1 MKFAVNLRCHPREGG
16 DPAKKTGCPPKAGM
30 TTLLFFLPLFFAA
43 PALAQEPVTPVAAL
57 TLHGTPKY
65 GPGFTHMDYTNPD
78 APKGGTLR
86 LHAIGT
92 FDSLNPFIVKGTP
105 GAGLLF
111 LGQSMLYDSL
121 MDQSTDEPFSMYCLL
136 CETVEL
142 PKDNKSI
149 TFNLRKEAKWHD
161 GVSVTA
167 DDVVWSFNTLMEK
180 GTPFFK
186 AYYGDVKE
194 VIAETP
200 TRVTFQFNH
209 GDNGE
214 LPLIL
219 SQITILPKHYWTAE
233 GRDFGVS
240 SLVPPLGSGPY
251 KIGNVAAGR
260 SLEYIRVPDYWGK
273 DLPLNKGKFNFDRV
287 TYDYYRDSDV
297 ALEAFLA
304 GEYDVRDE
312 NTAKLWAESYNVP
325 QVKDGRIIKAEIPHK
340 RPAGI
345 QGYIY
350 NLRRSV
356 FQDAKVREALAYAF
370 DFEWSNKQFAFG
382 SYKRSRSYFSNSE
395 LASTGLPQGRE
406 LEILEKY
413 RGKIPDEVF
422 TAEYNPPKSDG
433 SGNNRAGLAKAKEI
447 LDAAGWVMGPDGV
460 RAKNGVKLQ
469 FEIIDSNPQFERWT
483 LPFIQNM
490 QKLGVKATFRVVDTA
505 QYQNRMNEFDY
516 DMTVLPIGQSDS
528 PGNEQRDF
536 WSSSKADMPGSRN
549 YMGVKNPVIDEIVED
564 LIKAKSREDL
574 VAYTHAL
581 DRVLQWNY
589 YVIPH
594 WHIDYWRLV
603 WWSKLERPAKLSN
616 LTPGITDTWWA
627 KPQ

>member
-1 MKFAVNLRCHPREGG
+1 MRFLA
-16 DPAKKTGCPPKAGM
+16 AA
-30 TTLLFFLPLFFAA
+30 LLALLPLSAH
-43 PALAQEPVTPVAAL
+43 AQETVTPVAAL
-57 TLHGTPKY
+57 TMHGTPKY

-92 FDSLNPFIVKGTP
+92 FDSLNPFIIKGTP
-105 GAGLLF
+105 AAGMLF
-111 LGQSMLYDSL
+111 LGQSLIYDSL
-121 MDQSTDEPFSMYCLL
+121 MDQSTDEPFSMYCLI

-161 GVSVTA
+161 DMPVTA
-167 DDVVWSFNTLMEK
+167 DDVVWSFNIFMEK
-180 GTPFFK
+180 GSPFFK
-186 AYYGDVKE
+186 AYYDDVQE
-194 VIAETP
+194 VVVETP
-200 TRVTFQFNH
+200 TRVTFKFKH
-209 GDNGE
+209 GDNSE

-219 SQITILPKHYWTAE
+219 SQISILPKHYWTAE
-233 GRDFGVS
+233 GRDFGAS
-240 SLVPPLGSGPY
+240 SLVPPLGGGAY
-251 KIGNVAAGR
+251 KVGKVAAGR
-260 SLEYIRVPDYWGK
+260 SIEYVRVPDYWGK
-273 DLPLNKGKFNFDRV
+273 DLPLNKGKFNFDRI

-340 RPAGI
+340 RPAGM
-345 QGYIY
+345 QGFIY
-350 NLRRSV
+350 NTRRPV
-356 FQDAKVREALAYAF
+356 FADKKVREALAYAF

-395 LASTGLPQGRE
+395 LASTGLPTGKE

-422 TAEYNPPKSDG
+422 TTEYNPPKSDG
-433 SGNNRAGLAKAKEI
+433 SGNNRTGLAKAKEI
-447 LDAAGWVMGPDGV
+447 LDAAGWAMGPDGI
-460 RAKNGVKLQ
+460 RAKNGVKLE

-483 LPFIQNM
+483 LPFVSNLK
-490 QKLGVKATFRVVDTA
+490 KLGIKANFRTVDPA
-505 QYQNRMNEFDY
+505 QYQNRMSEFDY
-516 DMTVLPIGQSDS
+516 DMTVMSIGQSDS

-536 WSSSKADMPGSRN
+536 WATSKADTHGSRN
-549 YMGVKNPVIDEIVED
+549 YMGVKDPVVDEIVED

-581 DRVLQWNY
+581 DRVLQWNFY
-589 YVIPH
+589 LIPH

-603 WWSKLERPAKLSN
+603 WWNKLEKPAKLSD

>member
-1 MKFAVNLRCHPREGG
+1 MKFVNKSRI
-16 DPAKKTGCPPKAGM
+16 PAFAGM
-30 TTLLFFLPLFFAA
+30 TVLLLSFFTA
-43 PALAQEPVTPVAAL
+43 PALAQEPVTPVHAL
-57 TLHGTPKY
+57 TMHGTPKY
-65 GPGFTHMDYTNPD
+65 GPAFTHMDYTNPD

-92 FDSLNPFIVKGTP
+92 FDSLNPFIIKGTP
-105 GAGLLF
+105 AAGLLF
-111 LGQSMLYDSL
+111 LGQSLTYDSL

-149 TFNLRKEAKWHD
+149 TFNLRKDAKWHD
-161 GVSVTA
+161 GTPVTA
-167 DDVVWSFNTLMEK
+167 DDVVWSFNSFMEK
-180 GTPFFK
+180 GSPFFK
-186 AYYGDVKE
+186 AYYGDVE
-194 VIAETP
+194 NVVAESP
-200 TRVTFQFNH
+200 TRVTFKFKH
-209 GDNGE
+209 GDNAE

-219 SQITILPKHYWTAE
+219 SQISILPKHYWTAE
-233 GRDFGVS
+233 GRDIGAS

-251 KIGNVAAGR
+251 KFGKIAPGR
-260 SLEYIRVPDYWGK
+260 SIEYVRVPDYWGK
-273 DLPLNKGKFNFDRV
+273 DLPLNKGKFNYDRI

-304 GEYDVRDE
+304 GEYDFRDE

-325 QVKDGRIIKAEIPHK
+325 QVKDGRIIKAEIAHK
-340 RPAGI
+340 RPAGM
-345 QGYIY
+345 QGFIY
-350 NLRRSV
+350 NTRRPV
-356 FQDAKVREALAYAF
+356 FADKKVREALAYAF

-447 LDAAGWVMGPDGV
+447 LDAAGWAMGPDGV
-460 RAKNGVKLQ
+460 RAKNGVKLA

-483 LPFIQNM
+483 LPFINNLK
-490 QKLGVKATFRVVDTA
+490 KLGIKASFRTVDPA

-516 DMTVLPIGQSDS
+516 DMTVMSIGQSDS

-536 WSSSKADMPGSRN
+536 WSTAKADMPGSRN
-549 YMGVKNPVIDEIVED
+549 YMGVKDPVVDEIVED

-581 DRVLQWNY
+581 DRVLQWNFY
-589 YVIPH
+589 LIPH
-594 WHIDYWRLV
+594 WHIDHWRLV
-603 WWSKLERPAKLSN
+603 WWNKLEKPAKLSD
-616 LTPGITDTWWA
+616 LTPGVTDTWWA
-627 KPQ
+627 KPAQ

>member
-1 MKFAVNLRCHPREGG
+1 MMKFVNKSRI
-16 DPAKKTGCPPKAGM
+16 PAFAGM
-30 TTLLFFLPLFFAA
+30 TVLLLSFFTA
-43 PALAQEPVTPVAAL
+43 PALAQEPVTPVHAL
-57 TLHGTPKY
+57 TMHGTPKY
-65 GPGFTHMDYTNPD
+65 GPAFTHMDYTNPD

-92 FDSLNPFIVKGTP
+92 FDSLNPFIIKGTP
-105 GAGLLF
+105 AAGLLF
-111 LGQSMLYDSL
+111 LGQSLTYDSL

-149 TFNLRKEAKWHD
+149 TFNLRKDAKWHD
-161 GVSVTA
+161 GTPVTA
-167 DDVVWSFNTLMEK
+167 DDVVWSFNSFMEK
-180 GTPFFK
+180 GSPFFK
-186 AYYGDVKE
+186 AYYGDVE
-194 VIAETP
+194 NVVAESP
-200 TRVTFQFNH
+200 TRVTFKFKH
-209 GDNGE
+209 GDNAE

-219 SQITILPKHYWTAE
+219 SQISILPKHYWTAE
-233 GRDFGVS
+233 GRDIGAS

-251 KIGNVAAGR
+251 KFGKIAPGR
-260 SLEYIRVPDYWGK
+260 SIEYVRVPDYWGK
-273 DLPLNKGKFNFDRV
+273 DLPLNKGKFNYDRI

-304 GEYDVRDE
+304 GEYDFRDE

-325 QVKDGRIIKAEIPHK
+325 QVKDGRIIKAEIAHK
-340 RPAGI
+340 RPAGM
-345 QGYIY
+345 QGFIY
-350 NLRRSV
+350 NTRRPV
-356 FQDAKVREALAYAF
+356 FADKKVREALAYAF

-447 LDAAGWVMGPDGV
+447 LDAAGWAMGPDGV
-460 RAKNGVKLQ
+460 RAKNGVKLA

-483 LPFIQNM
+483 LPFINNLK
-490 QKLGVKATFRVVDTA
+490 KLGIKASFRTVDPA

-516 DMTVLPIGQSDS
+516 DMTVMSIGQSDS

-536 WSSSKADMPGSRN
+536 WSTAKADMPGSRN
-549 YMGVKNPVIDEIVED
+549 YMGVKDPVVDEIVED

-581 DRVLQWNY
+581 DRVLQWNFY
-589 YVIPH
+589 LIPH
-594 WHIDYWRLV
+594 WHIDHWRLV
-603 WWSKLERPAKLSN
+603 WWNKLEKPAKLSD
-616 LTPGITDTWWA
+616 LTPGVTDTWWA
-627 KPQ
+627 KPAQ

>member
-1 MKFAVNLRCHPREGG
+1 M
-16 DPAKKTGCPPKAGM
+16 PAFAGM
-30 TTLLFFLPLFFAA
+30 TVLLLSLLPLTAH
-43 PALAQEPVTPVAAL
+43 AQEPVTPVHAL
-57 TLHGTPKY
+57 TMHGTPKY
-65 GPGFTHMDYTNPD
+65 GPEFTHMDYTNPD

-92 FDSLNPFIVKGTP
+92 FDSLNPFIIKGTP
-105 GAGLLF
+105 AAGLLF
-111 LGQSMLYDSL
+111 LGQSLTYDSL

-161 GVSVTA
+161 GTPVTA
-167 DDVVWSFNTLMEK
+167 DDVVWSFNTFMEK
-180 GTPFFK
+180 GSPFFK
-186 AYYGDVKE
+186 AYYGDVE
-194 VIAETP
+194 SVAAENP
-200 TRVTFQFNH
+200 TRVTFKFKH
-209 GDNGE
+209 GDNAE

-219 SQITILPKHYWTAE
+219 SQISILPKHYWTAA
-233 GRDFGVS
+233 GNDISAS

-251 KIGNVAAGR
+251 KFGKIAAGR
-260 SLEYIRVPDYWGK
+260 SIEYVRVPDYWGK
-273 DLPLNKGKFNFDRV
+273 DLPLNKGKFNYDRI

-304 GEYDVRDE
+304 GEYDFRDE

-325 QVKDGRIIKAEIPHK
+325 QVKDGRIVKAEIAHK
-340 RPAGI
+340 RPAGM
-345 QGYIY
+345 QGFIY
-350 NLRRSV
+350 NTRRPV
-356 FQDAKVREALAYAF
+356 FADKKVREALAYAF

-382 SYKRSRSYFSNSE
+382 SYKRSRSFFSNSE

-422 TAEYNPPKSDG
+422 TTEYNPPKSDG

-447 LDAAGWVMGPDGV
+447 LDAAGWAMGPDGI
-460 RAKNGVKLQ
+460 RAKNGVKLE

-483 LPFIQNM
+483 LPFINNLK
-490 QKLGVKATFRVVDTA
+490 KLGIKANFRTVDPA

-516 DMTVLPIGQSDS
+516 DMTVMSIGQSDS

-536 WSSSKADMPGSRN
+536 WSSAKADMPGSRN
-549 YMGVKNPVIDEIVED
+549 YMGVKDPIVDEIVED

-581 DRVLQWNY
+581 DRVLQWNFY
-589 YVIPH
+589 LIPH
-594 WHIDYWRLV
+594 WHIDHWRLV
-603 WWSKLERPAKLSN
+603 WWNKLEKPATLSD
-616 LTPGITDTWWA
+616 LTPGVTDTWWA

>member
-1 MKFAVNLRCHPREGG
+1 MMKFVNKSRI
-16 DPAKKTGCPPKAGM
+16 PAFAGM
-30 TTLLFFLPLFFAA
+30 TVLLLSFFTA
-43 PALAQEPVTPVAAL
+43 PALAQEPVTPVHAL
-57 TLHGTPKY
+57 TMHGTPKY
-65 GPGFTHMDYTNPD
+65 GPAFTHMDYTNPD

-86 LHAIGT
+86 LHAIGP
-92 FDSLNPFIVKGTP
+92 FDSLNPFIIKGTP
-105 GAGLLF
+105 AAGLLF
-111 LGQSMLYDSL
+111 LGQSLTYDSL

-149 TFNLRKEAKWHD
+149 TFNLRKDAKWHD
-161 GVSVTA
+161 GTPVTA
-167 DDVVWSFNTLMEK
+167 DDVVWSFNSFMEK
-180 GTPFFK
+180 GSPFFK
-186 AYYGDVKE
+186 AYYGDVE
-194 VIAETP
+194 NVVAESP
-200 TRVTFQFNH
+200 TRVTFKFKH
-209 GDNGE
+209 GDNAE

-219 SQITILPKHYWTAE
+219 SQISILPKHYWTAE
-233 GRDFGVS
+233 GRDIGAS

-251 KIGNVAAGR
+251 KFGKIAPGR
-260 SLEYIRVPDYWGK
+260 SIEYVRVPDYWGK
-273 DLPLNKGKFNFDRV
+273 DLPLNKGKFNYDRI

-304 GEYDVRDE
+304 GEYDFRDE

-325 QVKDGRIIKAEIPHK
+325 QVKDGRIIKAEIAHK
-340 RPAGI
+340 RPAGM
-345 QGYIY
+345 QGFIY
-350 NLRRSV
+350 NTRRPV
-356 FQDAKVREALAYAF
+356 FADKKVREALAYAF

-447 LDAAGWVMGPDGV
+447 LDAAGWAMGPDGV
-460 RAKNGVKLQ
+460 RAKNGVKLA

-483 LPFIQNM
+483 LPFINNLK
-490 QKLGVKATFRVVDTA
+490 KLGIKASFRTVDPA

-516 DMTVLPIGQSDS
+516 DMTVMSIGQSDS

-536 WSSSKADMPGSRN
+536 WSTAKADMPGSRN
-549 YMGVKNPVIDEIVED
+549 YMGVKDPVVDEIVED

-581 DRVLQWNY
+581 DRVLQWNFY
-589 YVIPH
+589 LIPH
-594 WHIDYWRLV
+594 WHIDHWRLV
-603 WWSKLERPAKLSN
+603 WWNKLEKPAKLSD
-616 LTPGITDTWWA
+616 LTPGVTDTWWA
-627 KPQ
+627 KPAQ

>member
-1 MKFAVNLRCHPREGG
+1 MKSANKKKNRI
-16 DPAKKTGCPPKAGM
+16 PAFAGM
-30 TTLLFFLPLFFAA
+30 TILLSFISFTAH
-43 PALAQEPVTPVAAL
+43 AQEPVTPVAAL
-57 TLHGTPKY
+57 TMHGTPKY
-65 GPGFTHMDYTNPD
+65 GPGFTHMDYTNPS

-92 FDSLNPFIVKGTP
+92 FDSLNPFIIKGTP
-105 GAGLLF
+105 AAGMLF
-111 LGQSMLYDSL
+111 LGQSLIYDSL
-121 MDQSTDEPFSMYCLL
+121 MDQSTDEPFSMYCLI

-161 GVSVTA
+161 GVPVTA
-167 DDVVWSFNTLMEK
+167 DDVVWSFNAFMEK
-180 GTPFFK
+180 GSPFFK
-186 AYYGDVKE
+186 AYYDDVQE
-194 VIAETP
+194 VVAETP
-200 TRVTFQFNH
+200 TRVTFKFKH
-209 GDNGE
+209 GDNSE

-219 SQITILPKHYWTAE
+219 SQISILPKHYWTAE
-233 GRDFGVS
+233 GRDFGAS
-240 SLVPPLGSGPY
+240 SLVPPLGGGAY
-251 KIGNVAAGR
+251 KVGKVAAGR
-260 SLEYIRVPDYWGK
+260 SIEYVRVPDYWGK
-273 DLPLNKGKFNFDRV
+273 DLPLNKGKFNFDRI

-340 RPAGI
+340 RPAGM
-345 QGYIY
+345 QGFIY
-350 NLRRSV
+350 NTRRPV
-356 FQDAKVREALAYAF
+356 FADKKVREALAYAF

-395 LASTGLPQGRE
+395 LASAGLPSGKE

-422 TAEYNPPKSDG
+422 TTEYNPPKSDG

-447 LDAAGWVMGPDGV
+447 LDAAGWPMGPDGI
-460 RAKNGVKLQ
+460 RAKNGVKLE

-483 LPFIQNM
+483 LPFISNLK
-490 QKLGVKATFRVVDTA
+490 KLGIKASFRTVDPA
-505 QYQNRMNEFDY
+505 QYQNRMSEFDY
-516 DMTVLPIGQSDS
+516 DMTVMSIGQSDS

-536 WSSSKADMPGSRN
+536 WATSKAEMPGSRN
-549 YMGVKNPVIDEIVED
+549 YMGVKDPVVDEIVED

-574 VAYTHAL
+574 VAYSHAL
-581 DRVLQWNY
+581 DRVLQWNFY
-589 YVIPH
+589 LIPH
-594 WHIDYWRLV
+594 WHIDHWRLV
-603 WWSKLERPAKLSN
+603 WWNKLERPAKLSD

-627 KPQ
+627 KAQ

>member
-1 MKFAVNLRCHPREGG
+1 MMKSANKKKNRI
-16 DPAKKTGCPPKAGM
+16 PAFAGM
-30 TTLLFFLPLFFAA
+30 TILLSFISFTAH
-43 PALAQEPVTPVAAL
+43 AQEPVTPVAAL
-57 TLHGTPKY
+57 TMHGTPKY
-65 GPGFTHMDYTNPD
+65 GPGFTHMDYTNPS

-92 FDSLNPFIVKGTP
+92 FDSLNPFIIKGTP
-105 GAGLLF
+105 AAGMLF
-111 LGQSMLYDSL
+111 LGQSLIYDSL
-121 MDQSTDEPFSMYCLL
+121 MDQSTDEPFSMYCLI

-161 GVSVTA
+161 GVPVTA
-167 DDVVWSFNTLMEK
+167 DDVVWSFNAFMEK
-180 GTPFFK
+180 GSPFFK
-186 AYYGDVKE
+186 AYYDDVQE
-194 VIAETP
+194 VVAETP
-200 TRVTFQFNH
+200 TRVTFKFKH
-209 GDNGE
+209 GDNSE

-219 SQITILPKHYWTAE
+219 SQISILPKHYWTAE
-233 GRDFGVS
+233 GRDFGAS
-240 SLVPPLGSGPY
+240 SLVPPLGGGAY
-251 KIGNVAAGR
+251 KVGKVAAGR
-260 SLEYIRVPDYWGK
+260 SIEYVRVPDYWGK
-273 DLPLNKGKFNFDRV
+273 DLPLNKGKFNFDRI

-340 RPAGI
+340 RPAGM
-345 QGYIY
+345 QGFIY
-350 NLRRSV
+350 NTRRPV
-356 FQDAKVREALAYAF
+356 FADKKVREALAYAF

-395 LASTGLPQGRE
+395 LASAGLPSGKE

-422 TAEYNPPKSDG
+422 TTEYNPPKSDG

-447 LDAAGWVMGPDGV
+447 LDAAGWPMGPDGIRV
-460 RAKNGVKLQ
+460 KNGVKME

-483 LPFIQNM
+483 LPFISNLK
-490 QKLGVKATFRVVDTA
+490 KLGIKASFRTVDPA

-516 DMTVLPIGQSDS
+516 DMTVMSIGQSDS

-536 WSSSKADMPGSRN
+536 WSSQKAGMPGSRN
-549 YMGVKNPVIDEIVED
+549 YMGVKDPVVDEIVED

-574 VAYTHAL
+574 VAYSHAL
-581 DRVLQWNY
+581 DRVLQWNFY
-589 YVIPH
+589 LIPH
-594 WHIDYWRLV
+594 WHIDHWRLV
-603 WWSKLERPAKLSN
+603 WWNKLERPAKLSN

>member
-1 MKFAVNLRCHPREGG
+1 MMRFLA
-16 DPAKKTGCPPKAGM
+16 AA
-30 TTLLFFLPLFFAA
+30 LLALLPLSAH
-43 PALAQEPVTPVAAL
+43 AQETVTPVAAL
-57 TLHGTPKY
+57 TMHGTPKY

-92 FDSLNPFIVKGTP
+92 FDSLNPFIIKGTP
-105 GAGLLF
+105 AAGMLF
-111 LGQSMLYDSL
+111 LGQSLIYDSL
-121 MDQSTDEPFSMYCLL
+121 MDQSTDEPFSMYCLI

-161 GVSVTA
+161 GVPVTA
-167 DDVVWSFNTLMEK
+167 DDVVWSFNIFMEK
-180 GTPFFK
+180 GSPFFK
-186 AYYGDVKE
+186 AYYDDVQE
-194 VIAETP
+194 VVVETP
-200 TRVTFQFNH
+200 TRVTFKFKH
-209 GDNGE
+209 GDNSE

-219 SQITILPKHYWTAE
+219 SQISILPKHYWTAE
-233 GRDFGVS
+233 GRDFGAS
-240 SLVPPLGSGPY
+240 SLVPPLGGGAY
-251 KIGNVAAGR
+251 KVGKVAAGR
-260 SLEYIRVPDYWGK
+260 SIEYVRVPDYWGK
-273 DLPLNKGKFNFDRV
+273 DLPLNKGKFNFDRI

-340 RPAGI
+340 RPAGM
-345 QGYIY
+345 QGFIY
-350 NLRRSV
+350 NTRRPV
-356 FQDAKVREALAYAF
+356 FADKKVREALAYAF

-382 SYKRSRSYFSNSE
+382 SYKRSRSYFSNSD
-395 LASTGLPQGRE
+395 LASSGLPQGRE

-422 TAEYNPPKSDG
+422 TTEYNPPKSDG

-447 LDAAGWVMGPDGV
+447 LDAAGWAMGPDGI
-460 RAKNGVKLQ
+460 RAKNGVKLE

-483 LPFIQNM
+483 LPFVSNLK
-490 QKLGVKATFRVVDTA
+490 KLGIKANFRTVDPA

-516 DMTVLPIGQSDS
+516 DMTVMSIGQSDS

-536 WSSSKADMPGSRN
+536 WSSQKADMPGSRN
-549 YMGVKNPVIDEIVED
+549 YMGVKDPVMDEIVED

-581 DRVLQWNY
+581 DRVLQWNFY
-589 YVIPH
+589 LIPH
-594 WHIDYWRLV
+594 WHIDHWRLV
-603 WWSKLERPAKLSN
+603 WWNKLEKPAKLSD

-627 KPQ
+627 KIK

>member
-1 MKFAVNLRCHPREGG
+1 MRFLIA
-16 DPAKKTGCPPKAGM
+16 A
-30 TTLLFFLPLFFAA
+30 LLALLPLTAQ
-43 PALAQEPVTPVAAL
+43 AQEPVTPVHAL
-57 TLHGTPKY
+57 TMHGTPKY
-65 GPGFTHMDYTNPD
+65 GPEFTHMDYTNAD

-92 FDSLNPFIVKGTP
+92 FDSLNPFIIKGTP
-105 GAGLLF
+105 AAGLLF
-111 LGQSMLYDSL
+111 LGQSLTYDSL

-161 GVSVTA
+161 GTPVTA
-167 DDVVWSFNTLMEK
+167 DDVVWSFNAFMEK
-180 GTPFFK
+180 GSPFFK
-186 AYYGDVKE
+186 AYYGDVE
-194 VIAETP
+194 NVVAETP
-200 TRVTFQFNH
+200 TRVTFKFKH
-209 GDNGE
+209 GDNAE

-219 SQITILPKHYWTAE
+219 SQISILPKHYWTAE
-233 GRDFGVS
+233 GNDISAS

-251 KIGNVAAGR
+251 KFGKIAPGR
-260 SLEYIRVPDYWGK
+260 SIEYVRVPDYWGK
-273 DLPLNKGKFNFDRV
+273 DLPLNKGKFNYDRI

-304 GEYDVRDE
+304 GEYDFRDE

-325 QVKDGRIIKAEIPHK
+325 QVKDGRIVKAEIAHK
-340 RPAGI
+340 RPAGM
-345 QGYIY
+345 QGFIY
-350 NLRRSV
+350 NTRRPV
-356 FQDAKVREALAYAF
+356 FADKKVREALAYAF

-382 SYKRSRSYFSNSE
+382 SYKRSRSFFSNSE

-422 TAEYNPPKSDG
+422 TTEYNPPKSDG

-447 LDAAGWVMGPDGV
+447 LDAAGWAMGPDGI
-460 RAKNGVKLQ
+460 RAKDGVKLE

-483 LPFIQNM
+483 LPFINNLK
-490 QKLGVKATFRVVDTA
+490 KLGIKANFRTVDPA
-505 QYQNRMNEFDY
+505 QYQNRMNDFDY
-516 DMTVLPIGQSDS
+516 DMTVMSIGQSDS

-536 WSSSKADMPGSRN
+536 WSTAKADMPGSRN
-549 YMGVKNPVIDEIVED
+549 YMGVKDPVVDEIVED

-581 DRVLQWNY
+581 DRVLQWNFY
-589 YVIPH
+589 LIPH
-594 WHIDYWRLV
+594 WHIDHWRLV
-603 WWSKLERPAKLSN
+603 WWNKLEKPAKLSD
-616 LTPGITDTWWA
+616 LTPGVTDTWWA
-627 KPQ
+627 KPQQ

>member
-1 MKFAVNLRCHPREGG
+1 MRFLA
-16 DPAKKTGCPPKAGM
+16 AA
-30 TTLLFFLPLFFAA
+30 LLALLPLSAH
-43 PALAQEPVTPVAAL
+43 AQETVTPVAAL
-57 TLHGTPKY
+57 TMHGTPKY

-92 FDSLNPFIVKGTP
+92 FDSLNPFIIKGTP
-105 GAGLLF
+105 AAGMLF
-111 LGQSMLYDSL
+111 LGQSLIYDSL
-121 MDQSTDEPFSMYCLL
+121 MDQSTDEPFSMYCLI

-161 GVSVTA
+161 GVPVTA
-167 DDVVWSFNTLMEK
+167 DDVVWSFNIFMEK
-180 GTPFFK
+180 GSPFFK
-186 AYYGDVKE
+186 AYYDDVQE
-194 VIAETP
+194 VVVETP
-200 TRVTFQFNH
+200 TRVTFKFKH
-209 GDNGE
+209 GDNSE

-219 SQITILPKHYWTAE
+219 SQISILPKHYWTAE
-233 GRDFGVS
+233 GRDFGAS
-240 SLVPPLGSGPY
+240 SLVPPLGGGAY
-251 KIGNVAAGR
+251 KVGKVAAGR
-260 SLEYIRVPDYWGK
+260 SIEYVRVPDYWGK
-273 DLPLNKGKFNFDRV
+273 DLPLNKGKFNFDRI

-340 RPAGI
+340 RPAGM
-345 QGYIY
+345 QGFIY
-350 NLRRSV
+350 NTRRPV
-356 FQDAKVREALAYAF
+356 FADKKVREALAYAF

-382 SYKRSRSYFSNSE
+382 SYKRSRSYFSNSD
-395 LASTGLPQGRE
+395 LASSGLPQGRE

-422 TAEYNPPKSDG
+422 TTEYNPPKSDG

-447 LDAAGWVMGPDGV
+447 LDAAGWAMGPDGI
-460 RAKNGVKLQ
+460 RAKNGVKLE

-483 LPFIQNM
+483 LPFVSNLK
-490 QKLGVKATFRVVDTA
+490 KLGIKANFRTVDPA

-516 DMTVLPIGQSDS
+516 DMTVMSIGQSDS

-536 WSSSKADMPGSRN
+536 WSSQKADMPGSRN
-549 YMGVKNPVIDEIVED
+549 YMGVKDPVMDEIVED

-581 DRVLQWNY
+581 DRVLQWNFY
-589 YVIPH
+589 LIPH
-594 WHIDYWRLV
+594 WHIDHWRLV
-603 WWSKLERPAKLSN
+603 WWNKLEKPAKLSD

-627 KPQ
+627 KIK